1 MTLGERLRKLRARA
15 GLSQNQLA
23 KRAKVPQSVIAAVEG
38 ERQKSVSLDDAMQ
51 LATALGVPVDL
62 LAGKEGR

>member
-15 GLSQNQLA
+15 GLSQNKLA
-23 KRAKVPQSVIAAVEG
+23 KRAKVPQSMIAAIEG
-38 ERQKSVSLDDAMQ
+38 EREKSVSLNDALQ

-62 LAGKEGR
+62 LARKEG